1 MKLDF
6 SVGIGRNLRMNE
18 IGEHARVAEECGFS
32 HVTFVDQQN
41 LNPDVYVM
49 MTLAAVSTHRIKIG
63 QGVTQPYTYHPS
75 VIANATASVDA
86 LCGGRA
92 FLGLGAGG
100 NAVRSMGLK
109 AQPMRDFREC
119 IEFIRRYSRGEEAV
133 YKGAR
138 MHSEWVRR
146 PFPIYVASAGPRSLQ
161 IAGELGDG
169 VVFPGSHPV
178 LVKWSMEQ
186 VEKGALRA
194 GRDPSKID
202 TWVRT
207 LVFVAESKEAAR
219 RESASYAAN
228 VTRLYDMLRRENED
242 VIDLRQRIDGALPGI
257 IDEFKRVHDVWDEYE
272 HEKTDAA
279 HAGAVTDRV
288 IDFRLITGT
297 PDDVV
302 ERIHQLGKLGVKNVS
317 CVMFSVVDKKG
328 MMREIADKVM
338 VHFRN

>member
-6 SVGIGRNLRMNE
+6 SVGIGRNLRINE
-18 IGEHARVAEECGFS
+18 IGEHARVAEQCGFS

-49 MTLAAVSTHRIKIG
+49 MTLASMATHRIKIG

-75 VIANATASVDA
+75 VTANATASIDA
-86 LCGGRA
+86 LSGGRA
-92 FLGLGAGG
+92 FLGIGAGG

-109 AQPMRDFREC
+109 ASPMNDFREC
-119 IEFIRRYSRGEEAV
+119 IKFIKQYIKGEEAE
-133 YKGAR
+133 YKGTV

-146 PFPIYVASAGPRSLQ
+146 QFPIYVASAGPRSLQ

-169 VVFPGSHPV
+169 VVFPGSHPE
-178 LVKWSMEQ
+178 LVKWSLEQ
-186 VEKGALRA
+186 VEKGALKA
-194 GRDPSKID
+194 GRDPSEID

-228 VTRLYDMLRRENED
+228 VTRMYSMLKGENKD
-242 VIDLRQRIDGALPGI
+242 IIDLRQRIDKKLPGI
-257 IDEFKRVHDVWDEYE
+257 IDEFKSVHDVWDEYE
-272 HEKTDAA
+272 HEKTEAS
-279 HAGAVTDRV
+279 HAKAVTDRV

-297 PDDVV
+297 PDDVI
-302 ERIHQLGKLGVKNVS
+302 ERIYELGELGVKNIS
-317 CVMFSVVDKKG
+317 TVMFPIVDKKG
-328 MMREIADKVM
+328 MMREISDKIM
-338 VHFRN
+338 THFRN